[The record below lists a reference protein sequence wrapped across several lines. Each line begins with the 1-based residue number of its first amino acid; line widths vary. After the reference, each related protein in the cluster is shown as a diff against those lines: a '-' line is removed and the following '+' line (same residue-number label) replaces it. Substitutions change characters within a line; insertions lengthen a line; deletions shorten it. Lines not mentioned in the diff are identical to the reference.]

1 MPGFFWLAC
10 DAGEADS
17 ICSLMH
23 RLHFLFLVS
32 MCVLTRATADELP
45 ANVYTEITLA
55 GRIEDRRII
64 EASGLARS
72 HLANDRLWVLNDG
85 GSEARL
91 FAIDAAGKSLGSIEL
106 RNSRNIDWEDLASFE
121 HKGKA
126 WLLVAD
132 IGDNSADRRFCT
144 LYIVEEPL
152 DVRGQ
157 SVSPAR
163 SLRFTYP
170 GGPRDAESV
179 AVDVA
184 SGSVFVL
191 VKRTIPARLYR
202 IRLFPADS
210 AEAQV
215 AESIGDVTSIPQP
228 ANWDIVSAVARNSWH
243 WQPTAMDFSRDG
255 RRATILTYV
264 GLYIFSRDDD
274 ASWFEAL
281 QQAPQSVNL
290 GEIGL
295 AEAVAFGPDGNIFV
309 TVEGSSPAL
318 YRAMPPSDVLSH

>member
-1 MPGFFWLAC
+1 MSRLVSIVYASLFALAQAAA
-10 DAGEADS
+10 DEVRAGAYSDLSVAGE
-17 ICSLMH
+17 L
-23 RLHFLFLVS
+23 
-32 MCVLTRATADELP
+32 
-45 ANVYTEITLA
+45 
-55 GRIEDRRII
+55 EDRRII

-72 HLANDRLWVLNDG
+72 HLTNDRLWVLNDG

-91 FAIDAAGKSLGSIEL
+91 FASDTAGKSLGSIEL
-106 RNSRNIDWEDLASFE
+106 RNGRNIDWEDLASFE
-121 HKGKA
+121 HEGKA

-132 IGDNSADRRFCT
+132 IGDNSANRRFCT
-144 LYIVEEPL
+144 MYIVEEPHE
-152 DVRGQ
+152 VRGQ

-163 SLRFTYP
+163 SLRFSYP
-170 GGPRDAESV
+170 DGPRDAESI

-210 AEAQV
+210 AESQV
-215 AESIGDVTSIPQP
+215 AESIGDITSIPQP
-228 ANWDIVSAVARNSWH
+228 GNWDVVTALARNSWH

-255 RRATILTYV
+255 RMAAILTYV
-264 GLYIFSRDDD
+264 GLYIFSRNDD

-281 QQAPQSVNL
+281 KQSPQSVNL

-295 AEAVAFGPDGNIFV
+295 AESVAFGPDENIFV

-318 YRAMPPSDVLSH
+318 YRAMPPSEVLSH